1 MLPTQMSFLFLILDV
16 DKGTVLS
23 IDLEI
28 DLRLWQRDLPLLG
41 LYKQWDEVVE
51 RTRLGR

>member
-16 DKGTVLS
+16 DKGIVLS

-41 LYKQWDEVVE
+41 LDK
-51 RTRLGR
+51 LGNGVAE